1 MTTKLVRLAV
11 LNLSSVLLAT
21 FLWAQPMHAAVCSNA
36 SLTGRYGFAIN
47 GTANGNPI
55 TAMGQIA
62 TNGNGTLDG
71 IETISDN
78 GALGDLLEVLGT
90 YTIKANCTGTL
101 TIQPQGQPKQNFN
114 VTVIS
119 GGKQIK
125 MVRVDDGTTNLGT
138 AQAQVS
144 KSCSLAGVKGVY
156 GLQGGGAE
164 IGVGPLALGGQI
176 DLRGDGTL
184 SGTQI
189 ASVNGSISAK
199 QKLSGAYKVG
209 RGCQGAAVLE
219 VGNQGAIH
227 LNLVVVNGE
236 RGILFIQADA
246 NTLVS
251 GSLER

>member
-1 MTTKLVRLAV
+1 MTSKLVRLAV
-11 LNLSSVLLAT
+11 LNLCSVMLGT
-21 FLWAQPMHAAVCSNA
+21 FLWVQPMQAAACSNA
-36 SLTGRYGFAIN
+36 SLTGNYGFAIN

-55 TAMGQIA
+55 TAVGQFA

-78 GALGDLLEVLGT
+78 GALGNRLEVLGT
-90 YTIKANCTGTL
+90 YAIKTNCTGTL
-101 TIQPQGQPKQNFN
+101 TIQAQGRSKQNFN
-114 VTVIS
+114 VTVIAGS
-119 GGKQIK
+119 KQIK
-125 MVRVDDGTTNLGT
+125 MVQIDDGTTNLGT

-156 GLQGGGAE
+156 GLQGGGTE

-189 ASVNGSISAK
+189 ASVNGSISTK
-199 QKLSGAYKVG
+199 QKISGAYKVG

-219 VGNQGAIH
+219 VGNQGPIH

-236 RGILFIQADA
+236 RGILFVQADA